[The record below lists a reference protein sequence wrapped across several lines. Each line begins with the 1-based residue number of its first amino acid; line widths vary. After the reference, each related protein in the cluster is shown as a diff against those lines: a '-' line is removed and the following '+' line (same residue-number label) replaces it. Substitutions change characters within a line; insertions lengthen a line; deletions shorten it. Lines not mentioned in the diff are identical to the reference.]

1 MLLLYPFDSHTC
13 SETTSGL
20 NAYRSQNMSTHQRNY
35 RCSYKDIS
43 FESISIMAFS
53 YDLCVPVWWSAVP
66 AALDLSDESYLL
78 LVDNIFRLY
87 TSELE
92 PLILQLRPLVEPVL
106 YKVTGSLPN
115 VTDVVKDVS
124 SGNVTAV
131 MSKLVRKVCS
141 DLKGFGL

>member
-1 MLLLYPFDSHTC
+1 
-13 SETTSGL
+13 
-20 NAYRSQNMSTHQRNY
+20 
-35 RCSYKDIS
+35 
-43 FESISIMAFS
+43 MAFS
-53 YDLCVPVWWSAVP
+53 YDLCVPVWWSSVP

-92 PLILQLRPLVEPVL
+92 PLVLQLRPLLEPVL

-124 SGNVTAV
+124 SANVTAV
-131 MSKLVRKVCS
+131 MSKLVRKVWS